1 MVHDVICIQY
11 WCNEPMPHRR
21 LSAAEIAAIQARL
34 SAGESVAA
42 IAASLGRSRQ
52 SLARIKGAMDRHTAG
67 RLDVKLNTR
76 VTAAERAAF
85 QAVAKASGLTVSE
98 AVRHLVKQAGGLL
111 AIHANE
117 LAAVSNARRELAAVG
132 NNLNQLARL
141 GASGK
146 LKWTPGDTA
155 TVRKVAARVDTLS
168 EDIVVLLSALGGHQ
182 ALTVA
187 AAVASVSDPLAP
199 STVSR

>member
-1 MVHDVICIQY
+1 
-11 WCNEPMPHRR
+11 MPHRR
-21 LSAAEIAAIQARL
+21 PSAAEIAAIQARL

-67 RLDVKLNTR
+67 RLDVKLNIR

-85 QAVAKASGLTVSE
+85 QAVAKASSLTVSE

-111 AIHANE
+111 AIHADE
-117 LAAVSNARRELAAVG
+117 LAAILSARRELAAVG